1 MTDEIA
7 EGNLEEDDEADD
19 SVDVASTPEIYLDED
34 QVELT
39 QFTDDFQPF
48 TEFPEPELLKKANEV
63 YTTYEKPIPHEE
75 DGTVAAYP
83 CPSWKQDVF
92 DRAEFAELD
101 NHAVNVRDFV
111 NRNNSNNPKRLYVSG
126 GWVGVWVRYC
136 FYKTK
141 KERI

>member
-7 EGNLEEDDEADD
+7 EGDLEEEDDADD
-19 SVDVASTPEIYLDED
+19 NVEDDLTTEPDTEED
-34 QVELT
+34 QVVLT

-48 TEFPEPELLKKANEV
+48 TEFPEPVLLKKANDV
-63 YTTYEKPIPHEE
+63 YTTYEKPVPRDE

-83 CPSWKQDVF
+83 CPSWKEDVF
-92 DRAEFAELD
+92 NLAGFTELD
-101 NHAVNVRDFV
+101 VHAVEVRDVV
-111 NRNNSNNPKRLYVSG
+111 NIYNSNNQKRLHMSG

-136 FYKTK
+136 LYKTP